1 MRKFKTLAEL
11 KQYKSE
17 LKANRNSLK
26 SDIVDNDM
34 GVLNIAQ
41 SLMGPAMLP
50 KVISLLRKKKSTPKA
65 SIANTALSLF
75 KDEVPVKKSKP
86 LALRIGKTIAVSI
99 LKIVAVNL
107 VIWGTK
113 KAVSKYKERKVVNE
127 VKKRKQALVNQ
138 TLKKMDEI

>member
-17 LKANRNSLK
+17 LKANRKALK

-50 KVISLLRKKKSTPKA
+50 KVISLLRKKKSTPKV

-75 KDEVPVKKSKP
+75 KDEVPVKTSKP

-138 TLKKMDEI
+138 TLKKNG